1 MTLIILEGAD
11 GVGKSSLATQL
22 YTHPD
27 MPNCRLIHRGA
38 PTTDHLLREYLADIA
53 WYRADQPRES
63 NVVCDRWHLG
73 ELVYPQLTLGQRH
86 SLATR
91 ETLAYL
97 QLWLLSRGA
106 CLVHVQASSTAI
118 YRRRMERREPVV
130 NTAAVQAECELFTRA
145 FEMSHQRKLE
155 VHTDMGLSTSD
166 LVKHVMLQAVSEM
179 LHVAPL
185 ARFTTYVGPR
195 VPDVLL
201 VGDERGPDWAGSR
214 IYGTAFVPLPHTS
227 GSYLLRALPDDLLC
241 TSRVGLANAN
251 ENDDVVSLWDTL
263 GQPPV
268 VALGRKAYD
277 GCIRSGLTDAT
288 AFGAVPHPQYVR
300 RFHHAR
306 VTDYGRLIT
315 RVAETQEDMRKWPQ

>member
-1 MTLIILEGAD
+1 MVFVILEGVD
-11 GVGKSSLATQL
+11 GAGKSSLAQEL
-22 YTHPD
+22 YRHPT
-27 MPNCRLIHRGA
+27 MKNCRLIHKG
-38 PTTDHLLREYLADIA
+38 PPQTDHLLREYLAEIA
-53 WYRADQPRES
+53 WYRADDPSES

-73 ELVYPQLTLGQRH
+73 ELVYPQLQVGRA

-106 CLVHVQASSTAI
+106 VLVHVQASSTAI
-118 YRRRMERREPVV
+118 YRRRLERRELVV

-145 FEMSHQRKLE
+145 FEMSHQRKLQ
-155 VHTDMGLSTSD
+155 VHTDVGLSTSD

-201 VGDERGPDWAGSR
+201 VGDERGPDRAGSR
-214 IYGTAFVPLPHTS
+214 LYGTAFVPLPHTS
-227 GSYLLRALPDDLLC
+227 GSYLLRALPDDLLMAG
-241 TSRVGLANAN
+241 RVGLANAN

-263 GQPPV
+263 GYPPV
-268 VALGRKAYD
+268 VALGHKAYD
-277 GCIRSGLTDAT
+277 GCIRSGLTNVT
-288 AFGAVPHPQYVR
+288 QVGAVPHPQWTR
-300 RFHHAR
+300 RFKHSLCAE
-306 VTDYGRLIT
+306 YGKLIV
-315 RVAETQEDMRKWPQ
+315 RAAETKEDLRKWPQ